1 MENFPKMFFPKIVSN
16 FFQTSIIKIDGKFVV
31 NKFMTDFYFEYWLC
45 RSGSGPVFAKKS
57 GFYQ

>member
-31 NKFMTDFYFEYWLC
+31 NTFMTDFYFEYWMCTPCGLLNTIK
-45 RSGSGPVFAKKS
+45 GE
-57 GFYQ
+57 